1 MDFICFLSF
10 GFLVLLLIFAFYRS
24 FLADIHSILHSNWG
38 YTSFRPMQEDIIRS
52 VLSGKDTL
60 AIMPTGGG
68 KSICFQV
75 PALASK
81 GLCLVVTPL
90 IALMKDQVQNLKT
103 KGILALC
110 IHSGM
115 QFTDV
120 KKTLDN
126 ALYGNY
132 KFLYVSPERLE
143 TDLFKAYLP
152 ALPLNLIA
160 VDEAH
165 CISQWGYDFRP
176 AYLSIA
182 SIREQKPGIPV
193 LALTASATQPVQ
205 EDICDKLQFRHKRLF
220 QLSYERPNLSYSV
233 FNADVKFNKLLQI
246 IENVPGCGIV
256 YCRSRRRTKEIA
268 DLLQL
273 HRISADYYHAGLSHE
288 ERNEKQENWLKNQV
302 RIMVCTNA
310 FGMGIDK
317 PDVRTVVHVDV
328 PDCLENYY
336 QEAGRAGRDG
346 KKSYAVLLYRQQD
359 IDDLHKH
366 PDIRFPS
373 VEEIKKVYQCIV
385 NYLQLPAGSGEDI
398 FFDFEISEFARLFKL
413 DMLSATYAIKA
424 LEQEGIIEYNEQL
437 FMPST
442 VVFCCGKEALREIE
456 RESPAA
462 APCIKFLLRSYGG
475 ILDIP
480 VPVSEKQIGKSL
492 KKDVGEIQNI
502 LLHLHSR
509 GIIVYAPRKDK
520 PQLRFLSNRVITD
533 NLTINTRNYQKR
545 KMVLIKQIEAIT
557 RYAENTRDCRAQ
569 IIANYFNDHA
579 AKPCGICDNCLEK
592 KKTMLSHEDFS
603 LLQADITK
611 ALVPGPLTIK
621 ELMQQLPITDEVK
634 TWKIIEHLLAE
645 NYLEMS
651 EAGYSGKISLKKK
664 GQDKNP
670 ARF

>member
-1 MDFICFLSF
+1 
-10 GFLVLLLIFAFYRS
+10 
-24 FLADIHSILHSNWG
+24 
-38 YTSFRPMQEDIIRS
+38 
-52 VLSGKDTL
+52 
-60 AIMPTGGG
+60 
-68 KSICFQV
+68 
-75 PALASK
+75 
-81 GLCLVVTPL
+81 
-90 IALMKDQVQNLKT
+90 
-103 KGILALC
+103 
-110 IHSGM
+110 
-115 QFTDV
+115 
-120 KKTLDN
+120 
-126 ALYGNY
+126 
-132 KFLYVSPERLE
+132 
-143 TDLFKAYLP
+143 
-152 ALPLNLIA
+152 
-160 VDEAH
+160 
-165 CISQWGYDFRP
+165 
-176 AYLSIA
+176 
-182 SIREQKPGIPV
+182 
-193 LALTASATQPVQ
+193 
-205 EDICDKLQFRHKRLF
+205 
-220 QLSYERPNLSYSV
+220 
-233 FNADVKFNKLLQI
+233 
-246 IENVPGCGIV
+246 
-256 YCRSRRRTKEIA
+256 
-268 DLLQL
+268 
-273 HRISADYYHAGLSHE
+273 
-288 ERNEKQENWLKNQV
+288 
-302 RIMVCTNA
+302 
-310 FGMGIDK
+310 
-317 PDVRTVVHVDV
+317 
-328 PDCLENYY
+328 
-336 QEAGRAGRDG
+336 RAGRDG

-545 KMVLIKQIEAIT
+545 KTVLIKQIEAIT

-592 KKTMLSHEDFS
+592 KKTMLSHDDFS

-611 ALVPGPLTIK
+611 VLIPGPLTIK
-621 ELMQQLPITDEVK
+621 E
-634 TWKIIEHLLAE
+634 
-645 NYLEMS
+645 
-651 EAGYSGKISLKKK
+651 
-664 GQDKNP
+664 
-670 ARF
+670 